1 MRENI
6 NKTELKGLVKSYR
19 QGLDKNETTSCMIRL
34 SDVEALIKHYR
45 DTDILNGQNPIDGFR
60 IYFYRPEPTPT
71 EGIPGRKI
79 YPIADGR
86 GQMSII
92 LVPTH
97 NYNEVRND
105 GDVRGE
111 SHDMFIE
118 NGVCQVFIPG
128 GEHTG
133 LCPKNCPQ

>member
-1 MRENI
+1 MT
-6 NKTELKGLVKSYR
+6 KAELKKAVASYR
-19 QGLDKNETTSCMIRL
+19 KGLHKNETTSCMI
-34 SDVEALIKHYR
+34 SVNAIETLIKHYR
-45 DTDILNGQNPIDGFR
+45 DPNILKGKKAIDGFR
-60 IYFYRPEPTPT
+60 IYFHRPEPKVMR
-71 EGIPGRKI
+71 GLPGKSRR
-79 YPIADGR
+79 PIADGR

-97 NYNEVRND
+97 NYNEVWK
-105 GDVRGE
+105 GDDCIAG

-118 NGVCQVFIPG
+118 KGECKVFIPG